1 MRDLI
6 RSITKNLDDYEEK
19 YMKIK
24 FDSDDNL
31 TINKTI
37 EIPITKIVVKAVLHE
52 NITLSTCFLRRI
64 SV

>member
-1 MRDLI
+1 
-6 RSITKNLDDYEEK
+6 
-19 YMKIK
+19 MKIK

>member
-1 MRDLI
+1 
-6 RSITKNLDDYEEK
+6 
-19 YMKIK
+19 MKIK

-31 TINKTI
+31 TINKAI